1 MDIPSLIQRLQTL
14 QTFISSLDL
23 GMEPK
28 IFALLAA
35 ILLLLASLLV
45 SLRRRRYYKASF
57 ARMLKKEEFIVT
69 FLEGMAK
76 YLNELQG
83 TSITEMDRE
92 SSLKKMLKAVNTARD
107 TIEWTLDDMKTHLSS
122 LPEYR
127 RKEKVREK
135 NGEPQIHKEPT
146 L

>member
-1 MDIPSLIQRLQTL
+1 MDIPSLIQRLQT
-14 QTFISSLDL
+14 FISSMDL
-23 GMEPK
+23 AMEPK
-28 IFALLAA
+28 TFALLAA
-35 ILLLLASLLV
+35 ILLFLTLFLV
-45 SLRRRRYYKASF
+45 NLRQRRYYKARF

-83 TSITEMDRE
+83 SSITEMDRE
-92 SSLKKMLKAVNTARD
+92 SSLKKMLKAINTARD

-135 NGEPQIHKEPT
+135 DGKPQIHKEPT